1 MAGETIVGGPTPLG
15 VGYDRL
21 LLFFDTTRRRAGHTA
36 VGGTGMSGGAMP
48 GITGVSGAAM
58 PGAGQDKC
66 GKCHSGCKNGDSE
79 CEQKCDRLCGDGMP
93 GITGAGMSGT
103 AVTTGT
109 TAVGVGVGVSDTDVL
124 CIHTALA
131 NLMQVAVLSNLSK
144 PVNID
149 L

>member
-1 MAGETIVGGPTPLG
+1 
-15 VGYDRL
+15 
-21 LLFFDTTRRRAGHTA
+21 
-36 VGGTGMSGGAMP
+36 
-48 GITGVSGAAM
+48 
-58 PGAGQDKC
+58 
-66 GKCHSGCKNGDSE
+66 
-79 CEQKCDRLCGDGMP
+79 MP

-144 PVNID
+144 LVKID